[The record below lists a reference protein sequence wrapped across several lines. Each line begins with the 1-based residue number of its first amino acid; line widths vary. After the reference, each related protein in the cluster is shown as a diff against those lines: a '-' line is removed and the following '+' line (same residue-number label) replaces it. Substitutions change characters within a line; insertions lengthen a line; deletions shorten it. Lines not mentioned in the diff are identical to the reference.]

1 MDILKLNKW
10 KVIIISFFLAIFFI
24 NRECKKNEE
33 EMLRQNIIA
42 DKNCYNDTIII
53 PTNNRI
59 IGVPVSFWGKYQKKK
74 LEGLKIEQIRRGKK
88 ILDVQYVIYSNNN
101 KDSYKEIRIIK
112 DSLSLH
118 TRDSLIFTFSDNEK
132 IILREFRN
140 GGTYGSKKFLG
151 CEWLYCVHGQDTII
165 VNSEMISIYP
175 SSN

>member
-1 MDILKLNKW
+1 MDTLKLNKW
-10 KVIIISFFLAIFFI
+10 KVIIILFFSALFFI

-88 ILDVQYVIYSNNN
+88 ILDVQYVIYSNN

-151 CEWLYCVHGQDTII
+151 CEWSFCIHDQDTI
-165 VNSEMISIYP
+165 VLEAGEISIIK
-175 SSN
+175 

>member
-10 KVIIISFFLAIFFI
+10 NVIIISFFLALFFI

-59 IGVPVSFWGKYQKKK
+59 IGVPVSFEGRYKKKK

-140 GGTYGSKKFLG
+140 GGNYGSKKFLG
-151 CEWLYCVHGQDTII
+151 CEWDYCIHEKDTII
-165 VNSEMISIYP
+165 LKRNTLYIR
-175 SSN
+175 

>member
-42 DKNCYNDTIII
+42 DKNCYNDTIISMWNI
-53 PTNNRI
+53 KQI
-59 IGVPVSFWGKYQKKK
+59 SIDFLQDYEKKDLK
-74 LEGLKIEQIRRGKK
+74 GLKIEQIRNGKK
-88 ILDVQYVIYSNNN
+88 ISNIRYAIDNLEGYKGIDILDT
-101 KDSYKEIRIIK
+101 
-112 DSLSLH
+112 LSLH

-140 GGTYGSKKFLG
+140 GGNYGSKKFLG
-151 CEWLYCVHGQDTII
+151 CIWDYCIHGQDTIT
-165 VNSEMISIYP
+165 VKGSRISIP
-175 SSN
+175 SRSN

>member
-42 DKNCYNDTIII
+42 DKNCYNDTIISMWNI
-53 PTNNRI
+53 KQI
-59 IGVPVSFWGKYQKKK
+59 SIDFLQGYEKKDLK
-74 LEGLKIEQIRRGKK
+74 GLKIEQIRNGKK
-88 ILDVQYVIYSNNN
+88 ISNIRYAIDNLEGYKGIDILDT
-101 KDSYKEIRIIK
+101 
-112 DSLSLH
+112 LSLH

-140 GGTYGSKKFLG
+140 GGNYGSKKFLG
-151 CEWLYCVHGQDTII
+151 CIWDYCIHGQDTIT
-165 VNSEMISIYP
+165 VKGSRISIP
-175 SSN
+175 SSSN